1 MAKGPGTNSGTKIV
15 VAGNKMKPGG
25 GSKTGLQHT
34 TKWPKLGN
42 KAK

>member
-25 GSKTGLQHT
+25 PKTGLQHT
-34 TKWPKLGN
+34 TKWPKLGS
-42 KAK
+42 KGK